1 MAIDNKI
8 EVSSES
14 LLHILRYVIREV
26 PGCYSI
32 GLFDRNG
39 YSLASLGDIAEK
51 LQDWTQITLVA
62 SRGMTG
68 KQAVRTVTL
77 RTDELTFL
85 IQTAE
90 RYTICAA
97 IKSNASLGKLQT
109 SLNNATVLIK
119 DVLPADD
126 RDLLLTQ
133 F

>member
-1 MAIDNKI
+1 MATNNKT
-8 EVSSES
+8 EVNSES

-26 PGCYSI
+26 PGCYAI

-39 YSLASLGDIAEK
+39 YSLASLGEGVEK
-51 LQDWTQITLVA
+51 LQDWSQITLVA
-62 SRGMTG
+62 SRGMTN

-85 IQTAE
+85 IQTAK

-97 IKSNASLGKLQT
+97 IKSNASLGKLQA
-109 SLNNATVLIK
+109 SLNNATVLVSDI
-119 DVLPADD
+119 LPDDD
-126 RDLLLTQ
+126 RDLVLTQ